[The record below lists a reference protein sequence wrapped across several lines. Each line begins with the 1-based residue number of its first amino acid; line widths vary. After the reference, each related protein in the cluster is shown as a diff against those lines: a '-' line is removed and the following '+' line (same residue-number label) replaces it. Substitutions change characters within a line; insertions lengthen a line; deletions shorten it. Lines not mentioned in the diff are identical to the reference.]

1 MSSKVSVQT
10 KSVQMTY
17 LFYGELLELISVF
30 QENTNIFTEMYT
42 LQWFEEKDDEYLT
55 RQMFYF
61 LLHK

>member
-55 RQMFYF
+55 RQLFYF